1 MKPTSDTVP
10 SVNSRRQSNH
20 FDSFWIDFMRLWKF
34 LFLLGLSLSACVPGQ
49 VQTIQAAEEKEIA
62 EAIQKGVSA
71 LKTFPFNN
79 RFITGLV
86 TYTLLASGES
96 AESPEVSRGLK
107 IITDKCRQSENQY
120 QPTQHQY
127 YEATID
133 IMALQ
138 AADPEFYISEIEMI
152 AQYIMDGQ
160 EDHGGWFYPDRGINS
175 GDTSITQYALL
186 GLWAA
191 YRAGVFIPND
201 VFERAAA
208 WHTKTQAQNGGFSYH
223 PKNLQPN
230 PSEIRG
236 TMTLAGAGSL
246 AVIRTILFQRPG
258 APDSDPNSKNPLNF
272 LERLSPASNKDSPRQ
287 VRGTPKAIRPQIDN
301 AVKLS
306 YQWIDKN
313 YYLAPPKESENT
325 FYYYYYTLERAAT
338 LNGWETI
345 QNQNWY
351 SDGADILI
359 KQQSPSGFWIEI
371 PSYQP
376 NAPCSTCFSLL
387 FLMRATKKLIPKR
400 TQTPEIG
407 AGTLAGGRGLPDD
420 LTKVEFKDGQL
431 KTEASNRGEFNQLMA
446 GLSTIELPAIPEE
459 KQPELKIDLSDRDAL
474 IGNISL
480 LKQLSVNKSPQV
492 RQVAAWA
499 LGKSDQIEQADLL
512 IELLKDPDL
521 TVAIEARLALCWI
534 ARLPNGLGHELDPT
548 AKYAEIDLQ
557 IDMKPII
564 EKWQTEIHKSWK
576 EWYLEQR
583 PYEQRDDFEDPAQ
596 IKFQRKN

>member
-1 MKPTSDTVP
+1 
-10 SVNSRRQSNH
+10 
-20 FDSFWIDFMRLWKF
+20 
-34 LFLLGLSLSACVPGQ
+34 
-49 VQTIQAAEEKEIA
+49 
-62 EAIQKGVSA
+62 
-71 LKTFPFNN
+71 
-79 RFITGLV
+79 
-86 TYTLLASGES
+86 
-96 AESPEVSRGLK
+96 
-107 IITDKCRQSENQY
+107 
-120 QPTQHQY
+120 
-127 YEATID
+127 
-133 IMALQ
+133 
-138 AADPEFYISEIEMI
+138 
-152 AQYIMDGQ
+152 
-160 EDHGGWFYPDRGINS
+160 
-175 GDTSITQYALL
+175 
-186 GLWAA
+186 
-191 YRAGVFIPND
+191 
-201 VFERAAA
+201 
-208 WHTKTQAQNGGFSYH
+208 
-223 PKNLQPN
+223 
-230 PSEIRG
+230 
-236 TMTLAGAGSL
+236 
-246 AVIRTILFQRPG
+246 
-258 APDSDPNSKNPLNF
+258 
-272 LERLSPASNKDSPRQ
+272 
-287 VRGTPKAIRPQIDN
+287 
-301 AVKLS
+301 
-306 YQWIDKN
+306 
-313 YYLAPPKESENT
+313 
-325 FYYYYYTLERAAT
+325 
-338 LNGWETI
+338 
-345 QNQNWY
+345 
-351 SDGADILI
+351 
-359 KQQSPSGFWIEI
+359 
-371 PSYQP
+371 
-376 NAPCSTCFSLL
+376 
-387 FLMRATKKLIPKR
+387 MRATKKLIPKR